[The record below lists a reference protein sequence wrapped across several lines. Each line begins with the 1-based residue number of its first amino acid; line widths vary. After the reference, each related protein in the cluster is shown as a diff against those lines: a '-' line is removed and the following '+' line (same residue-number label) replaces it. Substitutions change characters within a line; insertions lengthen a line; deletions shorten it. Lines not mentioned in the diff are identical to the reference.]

1 MLNSFN
7 ARTHRINLL
16 SHLWKNPAFVV
27 IMAAVTMLQLLF
39 IYYGGA
45 LFRTTPLP
53 YSELGFT
60 FLLALAV
67 LPIDLIRKIVL
78 RCLHRPR
85 DF

>member
-1 MLNSFN
+1 
-7 ARTHRINLL
+7 
-16 SHLWKNPAFVV
+16 
-27 IMAAVTMLQLLF
+27 MAAVTVLQLLF

-53 YSELGFT
+53 SSELGIT

-67 LPIDLIRKIVL
+67 LPIDLVRKIALRFL
-78 RCLHRPR
+78 RCPR

>member
-1 MLNSFN
+1 
-7 ARTHRINLL
+7 
-16 SHLWKNPAFVV
+16 
-27 IMAAVTMLQLLF
+27 MAAVTMLQLLF